1 MEALTN
7 LNGMIDTTRGL
18 NYPNNQNNAGEIK
31 YPDELTFESA
41 VELIR
46 AVRNVPHWVYKA
58 REEAKDLRALIDGT
72 NFSTLLIHQIE
83 KIESKSRAVARKKYV
98 KDVRSLFKRVLSNR
112 SNVFESDGGSEEVD
126 ISSEAIKK
134 EFIYHMNHFKGGK
147 SVKHYLSSTYL
158 QLWDKDPNGVLFL
171 EYRTGDKQDVY
182 PTYKAIEDLRFYG
195 ASGQRIE
202 VIVFEPRKLESGQLE
217 WRVVDKNRDF
227 RIMETADVFVENTE
241 LSFDHPFG
249 VVPGLVIS
257 PEKQVGSE
265 QRMSAIDS
273 IIEDAKDYCQL
284 KSVRTIYRYQKGAPI
299 HWRVKSENRVNAGM
313 NRTGNGDKQTDD
325 LQGATDSQDVTDI
338 VKVPPPMQD
347 QPNYLPN
354 IAGYISPDLEF
365 LKHMD
370 ESLESSE
377 RSMLDTF
384 WGTTNA
390 TIEGVE
396 KTATQTN
403 VDVQPITN
411 VLDTIATTVEWVHNF
426 FGNLVAN
433 FVYPTKNKDEKVF
446 HISYGRRFII
456 ESPDVVLQRYQE
468 ALKSSCPATVLDK
481 MLEEW
486 IVSKYKNDPYMQEFL
501 LKKFTLEPYPHW
513 DIQTVNTIFGVV
525 EALTKAAFEEF
536 WKQKADPKLT
546 IDKLQEQLNKYT
558 DEYINRKKVPA
569 AGTNGGG
576 PVPAGG
582 V

>member
-1 MEALTN
+1 M
-7 LNGMIDTTRGL
+7 MIDTTKGV
-18 NYPNNQNNAGEIK
+18 NYPGKTSVEIEIK
-31 YPDELTFESA
+31 YPEELDFNSA

-46 AVRNVPHWVYKA
+46 AVRNIPPWVYKA
-58 REEAKDLRALIDGT
+58 REEAKELRALVDGT
-72 NFSTLLIHQIE
+72 NFSTLLIHHIE
-83 KIESKSRAVARKKYV
+83 KIESKDRAAARKKYV

-112 SNVFESDGGSEEVD
+112 SNVFESDGGSEEID
-126 ISSEAIKK
+126 ISSETIRKD
-134 EFIYHMNHFKGGK
+134 FIYHMNHFKGGK
-147 SVKHYLSSTYL
+147 SVKHYLSSVYL

-171 EYRTGDKQDVY
+171 EYRTGDEQNIY
-182 PTYKAIEDLRFYG
+182 PTYKSIDDVRFYA
-195 ASGQRIE
+195 ASGQSIE
-202 VIVFEPRKLESGQLE
+202 VIVFEPKKLPAGQLE

-227 RIMETADVFVENTE
+227 RIIETSDVFVENME

-249 VVPGLVIS
+249 TVPGVVIS
-257 PEKQVGSE
+257 PEKCIGSE
-265 QRMSAIDS
+265 KRVSAIDP

-299 HWRVKSENRVNAGM
+299 HWRVKSENRANAGM
-313 NRTGNGDKQTDD
+313 NRTGNGEKQSND

-338 VKVPPPMQD
+338 VKVPPPMMD

-365 LKHMD
+365 LKYMD
-370 ESLESSE
+370 ESLDSAE
-377 RSMLDTF
+377 RSMVDTF

-390 TIEGVE
+390 TIEGIE

-426 FGNLVAN
+426 FGNMVAN
-433 FVYPTKNKDEKVF
+433 FVYPTKTKEEKVF

-468 ALKSSCPATVLDK
+468 ALSAGCPSTVLDK

-486 IVSKYKNDPYMQEFL
+486 IVSKYKTDPYMQEFL

-513 DIQTVNTIFGVV
+513 DINTVFTIFGAK
-525 EALTKAAFEEF
+525 EALTKAAFESF
-536 WKQKADPKLT
+536 WRLKADPKLT
-546 IDKLQEQLNKYT
+546 VDQLQEQLNTYT
-558 DEYINRKKVPA
+558 NEYISSKTVPTPRA
-569 AGTNGGG
+569 DS
-576 PVPAGG
+576 
-582 V
+582 